1 MVCAQSAVL
10 AGAIKIFS
18 MRSTA
23 VSGNGG
29 SSVQICGRVSSR
41 MPFSSSV
48 SLQQTK
54 ECVENDQLV
63 RRDLVF
69 ICREQI
75 VSCSDLLVY
84 LDGIPAEPHEV
95 VLIFEN
101 RCCERTAKPKNDD
114 VVRWFDQLLAQV
126 RKCAQAKGF
135 VVENSFL
142 NPFLGRFRAEFNL
155 AWSSVAT

>member
-1 MVCAQSAVL
+1 
-10 AGAIKIFS
+10 

-29 SSVQICGRVSSR
+29 SSVQICGRVYSR
-41 MPFSSSV
+41 RLFSSSV
-48 SLQQTK
+48 SLQHAK

-63 RRDLVF
+63 RSDLVF

-75 VSCSDLLVY
+75 VRFTDLLVY

-101 RCCERTAKPKNDD
+101 QCCKRSAKPKNDD
-114 VVRWFDQLLAQV
+114 VVLWFDQLLDQV

-135 VVENSFL
+135 VVVNSFL
-142 NPFLGRFRAEFNL
+142 NPFLGRFRAEFSL
-155 AWSSVAT
+155 AWSTVAT